1 MKMEKNPLIKLAMVF
16 LQTALLALII
26 GIQPV
31 KASVFQ
37 NYFYVKPDPITQKK
51 ICLDKKLQNP
61 VGYRLF
67 FSRAIYQK
75 LTRNSLEPNM
85 QKAGPQVYVT
95 SEDGFINGLVQTYR
109 KSFPPSKDPTTD
121 LWTDDFSFKPFKTG
135 KAVIKFKASYG
146 SFTSQATLEFEVE
159 KCKYKVEI
167 SADES
172 GIRLASGLTPNQ
184 AQQFWN
190 LIIFEKGSITG
201 VQTGEQSAQKNNT
214 GLARLVANSPS
225 IFSADIATG
234 TMNCFGDGIYIGQW
248 SGCEAAGTRG
258 PLICQHEFT
267 VEPEFQENGL
277 LNLTIEMLPG
287 QCGSFTVW
295 VTCDGDTAEN
305 TIPPLKTLRFT
316 MNVSVSSE
324 GGTTH
329 YIRQLPYG
337 VTEDFLIAVSPEDEE
352 D

>member
-1 MKMEKNPLIKLAMVF
+1 MGNNPLYKLAMVF
-16 LQTALLALII
+16 LQTAILALII

-31 KASVFQ
+31 KATVFQ
-37 NYFYVKPDPITQKK
+37 TPFYVKPDPITQKK

-67 FSRAIYQK
+67 FSRDIYQK
-75 LTRNSLEPNM
+75 STRNSLEPNM

-146 SFTSQATLEFEVE
+146 SYTSQATLEFEVE

-172 GIRLASGLTPNQ
+172 GMRLASGLTFNQ
-184 AQQFWN
+184 AQQYANFV
-190 LIIFEKGSITG
+190 IFEKGSITG
-201 VQTGEQSAQKNNT
+201 VQTGEQNAQKNNT
-214 GLARLVANSPS
+214 GLARLVAKPPS
-225 IFSADIATG
+225 ISSADIATG
-234 TMNCFGDGIYIGQW
+234 TMNCFGDAIYLGGL
-248 SGCEAAGTRG
+248 SRCEAAGTRG

-267 VEPEFQENGL
+267 VEPESQENGL

-295 VTCDGDTAEN
+295 GTCDGQTSEY
-305 TIPPLKTLRFT
+305 TVPPLKTLRFT

-329 YIRQLPYG
+329 YIRQLPHG
-337 VTEDFLIAVSPEDEE
+337 VTLDFLITAYPDDEE